1 MMKIETKSKHVLFDA
16 SDIFQTPIEEVLGY
30 HYESLFMWAV
40 VRYEDGTMYT
50 IPLYALAIKHK
61 TVFND

>member
-1 MMKIETKSKHVLFDA
+1 MKIETKTKTVLFDA

-30 HYESLFMWAV
+30 HYEGLFMWAV

-50 IPLYALAIKHK
+50 IPLYALAIKNR
-61 TVFND
+61 TVFN